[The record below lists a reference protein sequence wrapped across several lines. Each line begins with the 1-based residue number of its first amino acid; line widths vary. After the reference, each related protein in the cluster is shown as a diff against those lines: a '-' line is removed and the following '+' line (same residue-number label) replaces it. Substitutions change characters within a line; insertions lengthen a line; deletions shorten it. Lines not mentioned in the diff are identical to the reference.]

1 MRLCALVFALCF
13 FMLMACGGTK
23 PPVTTDD
30 GVRLVEQPTAGRW
43 NEDFDPLSLDDAKI
57 DLKPPSRSM
66 DVADINQILRSG
78 AGDTTAER
86 IQVRGFRVQLI
97 STRTEE
103 EARSVMR
110 NAVISFS
117 HPVYREYDNPYY
129 KIRVGD
135 FLSRY
140 EASKVQAEAIELGFH
155 EAWVVRA
162 MVWDRPAAPDENAGN
177 ASEF

>member
-1 MRLCALVFALCF
+1 MRYFFIFLSLSFMMLV
-13 FMLMACGGTK
+13 ACGGSQ
-23 PPVTTDD
+23 PPVNTDD
-30 GVRLVEQPTAGRW
+30 GVRVVEPPKDSEW
-43 NEDFDPLSLDDAKI
+43 NEDFDPLSLGDSKI
-57 DLKPPSRSM
+57 DVEAPARSN
-66 DVADINQILRSG
+66 DVADIDQILRSG
-78 AGDTTAER
+78 AGDTTVER
-86 IQVRGFRVQLI
+86 SQVRGFRVQLI

-110 NAVISFS
+110 NAVISFNQ
-117 HPVYREYDNPYY
+117 PVYREYDNPYY

-162 MVWDRPAAPDENAGN
+162 MVWNRPAAEEN
-177 ASEF
+177 SPEF

>member
-1 MRLCALVFALCF
+1 MRIILLLTSLSF
-13 FMLMACGGTK
+13 FMLMACGGSQ
-23 PPVTTDD
+23 PPVTMDD
-30 GVRLVEQPTAGRW
+30 GVRVVEQPKDGRW
-43 NEDFDPLSLDDAKI
+43 NEDFDPLSLGDAKV
-57 DLKPPSRSM
+57 DVTPSSRSV
-66 DVADINQILRSG
+66 DVADIDQILRSG
-78 AGDTTAER
+78 AGDTTSER
-86 IQVRGFRVQLI
+86 TQIRGFRVQLI

-110 NAVISFS
+110 NAVISFN

-140 EASKVQAEAIELGFH
+140 QASKVQAEAIELGFH

-162 MVWDRPAAPDENAGN
+162 MVWDRPAPQQEAEA
-177 ASEF
+177 ASEL

>member
-1 MRLCALVFALCF
+1 MRFLIILISLTF

-23 PPVTTDD
+23 PPLNTNDN
-30 GVRLVEQPTAGRW
+30 VRVIEQPKDSEW
-43 NEDFDPLSLDDAKI
+43 NEDFDPLSLGDARIEIESQTRADDVMDI
-57 DLKPPSRSM
+57 D
-66 DVADINQILRSG
+66 QILRSG

-86 IQVRGFRVQLI
+86 TQIRGFRVQLI

-110 NAVISFS
+110 NAVISFNQ
-117 HPVYREYDNPYY
+117 PVYREYDNPYY

-162 MVWDRPAAPDENAGN
+162 MVWDRPAATDDNTDN